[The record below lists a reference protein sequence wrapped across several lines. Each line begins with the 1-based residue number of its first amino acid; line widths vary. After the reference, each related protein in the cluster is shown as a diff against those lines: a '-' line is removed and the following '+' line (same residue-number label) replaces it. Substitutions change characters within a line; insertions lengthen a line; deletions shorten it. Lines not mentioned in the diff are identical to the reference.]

1 MSEIPTKDV
10 GRSPDSGYMPNLTPA
25 ISPTSANKTFSLT
38 PAERIHLDIYG
49 YVVLEK
55 VLAKAEVDLL
65 VETILQFEQDYQRD
79 KVPPKSHMFFTST
92 TWNFFRIDNLPHLA
106 SCFREYVTN
115 PKIVGLAEDA
125 VGGSVR
131 LEQSDAHIRRRDLNQ
146 PVSENYGWHRG
157 FDPAFSY
164 RSKGLFHCPFV
175 KCLTNLTDLGPDDGG
190 TTVIAGSHKMVD
202 ISESL
207 LIDAVRERPELRHQ
221 VVAPA
226 GSTLLFFES
235 TIHAGG
241 INRSGKDRLLILGG
255 YTPDFFQPWFDYE
268 PNPEFLG
275 TLSAEEKPF
284 YNGSRKY
291 HWRKMNRDLT
301 DPKV

>member
-1 MSEIPTKDV
+1 MPEMPTQNV
-10 GRSPDSGYMPNLTPA
+10 GRSPDSGYRPDPVPRL
-25 ISPTSANKTFSLT
+25 SPTGEPKAFALT
-38 PAERIHLDIYG
+38 EAERIHLDVFG

-55 VLAKAEVDLL
+55 VLSDAEVEEL
-65 VETILQFEQDYQRD
+65 VETILRFESDYRRD
-79 KVPPKSHMFFTST
+79 QAPPESHMFFTST
-92 TWNFFRIDNLPHLA
+92 TWEFFRIDNLPHLA
-106 SCFREYVTN
+106 PCFRAYVTH
-115 PKIVGLAEDA
+115 PRIVGLAEDA

-146 PVSENYGWHRG
+146 PAPEHYGWHRG

-164 RSKGLFHCPFV
+164 RSRGLYHCPFV
-175 KCLTNLTDLGPDDGG
+175 KCLTNLTDLGPEDGG
-190 TTVIAGSHKMVD
+190 TTVIAGSHKMADV
-202 ISESL
+202 SEEVL
-207 LIDAVRERPELRHQ
+207 VRAVQERPELRHQ

-268 PNPEFLG
+268 PHPEFLAG
-275 TLSAEEKPF
+275 LSEEEKPF
-284 YNGSRKY
+284 FNGSRKY
-291 HWRKMNRDLT
+291 HWRKMSRDLT
-301 DPKV
+301 QPSL